1 MAKAV
6 FHKNQRVYVSS
17 VGTWAMVEQV
27 VPQWAKGVE
36 EPIKITYDCGL
47 GRNFDAHEL
56 TAEIAPVASDVIDD
70 TEQWRLV
77 RGENKWHSREECAR
91 HPYPGT
97 HPIVVTGNRD
107 WGGWRVPGSEYD
119 RDPERIETQARVIAN
134 SMNCVHLLKKLVGV
148 ATETP
153 ESVPDQLMDVAQK
166 ARDVIKAIEN

>member
-6 FHKNQRVYVSS
+6 YHKNQRVYVAS
-17 VGTWAMVEQV
+17 VGTWALVEQV

-36 EPIKITYDCGL
+36 EPIKVTYDCGL

-56 TAEIAPVASDVIDD
+56 KAEIAAVANDVNDG

-77 RGENKWHSREECAR
+77 RDENKWHSREECSR

-97 HPIVVTGNRD
+97 HPIVVTGERD

-119 RDPERIETQARVIAN
+119 RDPERIESQARVIAN
-134 SMNCVHLLKKLVGV
+134 SLNCIHLLKQLIGV
-148 ATETP
+148 ANETP
-153 ESVPDQLMDVAQK
+153 ENLSDQLMDVAQK
-166 ARDVIKAIEN
+166 AREVIKAVEN